1 MNPDYIVADSGSV
14 DIGPQA
20 LGANTHVSPEE
31 WQRHDLEL
39 MLLASRKLNVPMI
52 VGSASDTGT
61 NRGVMQFVRIIN
73 EIAEEHGMKN
83 FKIATIFADIDL
95 EFIRKKL
102 EDGIRIEGLY
112 GRPDLTFEDLERT
125 ENVVAVMGAEP
136 IVKAL
141 DAGADVI
148 IAGRSCDS
156 AIFAAPLLKEG
167 FGEAVAW
174 YAGKV
179 LECAS
184 FCAEPFMGK
193 ESIIGT
199 IDGESIVVE
208 PMHPVQRCTPL
219 SILAHTI
226 YERPEPFE
234 EHVPGGYVDM
244 RECRYEQIDDRR
256 TRVTGM
262 RFVKTPYK
270 IKLEG
275 AGKVGER
282 AFGFAGI
289 RDPYLIR
296 NIDDVLEWSRSKV
309 ESKYGREGY
318 RLFYHLYGKNAILKE
333 MEPVKEDPHE
343 IGILVEAVAETAE
356 KALDIAHLATRWLF
370 YARLPMVKGTAG
382 TCAFPFEEA
391 LLGKPAYEFTIHHLM
406 PSSEKEALEL
416 FPVKVEEV

>member
-1 MNPDYIVADSGSV
+1 MF
-14 DIGPQA
+14 
-20 LGANTHVSPEE
+20 
-31 WQRHDLEL
+31 
-39 MLLASRKLNVPMI
+39 LASRELNVPMI
-52 VGSASDTGT
+52 IGSASDTGT
-61 NRGVMQFVRIIN
+61 NRGVLQFVRIIK
-73 EIAEEHGMKN
+73 EIAKEHNITN
-83 FKIATIFADIDL
+83 FKIASIFASVSP
-95 EFIRKKL
+95 EFIKKKL
-102 EDGIRIEGLY
+102 DNHVRIEGLY
-112 GRPDLTFEDLERT
+112 GRPDLSYKDLERT
-125 ENVVAVMGAEP
+125 ENIVAVMGAEP

-141 DAGADVI
+141 EAEADVI

-167 FGEAVAW
+167 YSEAVAW

-199 IDGESIVVE
+199 IERDGIVVE
-208 PMHPVQRCTPL
+208 PMHPIQRCTPS

-226 YERPEPFE
+226 YERPEPYE

-244 RECRYEQIDDRR
+244 RGCKYEQIDDRR

-275 AGKVGER
+275 AGKIGER

-289 RDPYLIR
+289 RDPYLIK
-296 NIDDVLEWSRSKV
+296 NVDEVINWSRSKV
-309 ESKYGREGY
+309 ESKYGKEGY
-318 RLFYHLYGKNAILKE
+318 MLFYHLYGKNAILKE
-333 MEPVKEDPHE
+333 MEPIKEDPHE
-343 IGILVEAVAETAE
+343 IGILIEAVANTAE

-370 YARLPMVKGTAG
+370 YARLPLVKGTAG

-406 PSSEKEALEL
+406 PSSEEEALEEI
-416 FPVKVEEV
+416 FSVKVEEV